1 MTAPAVE
8 ETRVDVRYDF
18 NRPFLDQSRPCYVP
32 GARIRLRVPF
42 RGPDMFRFR
51 ATRFSLAPPH
61 GLIKNST
68 LIVGRS
74 VPSDVL
80 SRKRE
85 SVIAELGRD
94 MDDIEESL
102 GWVVT
107 DLNRWEPDFRATI
120 EAAIQRRRDD
130 IFAMRKTEFMLGVP
144 IERDGVIAETYAV
157 PALTRR
163 SLPRPVP
170 RRSHKPF
177 TPEPSIMKEAFANI
191 VTDIGGVLAMFERL
205 PITHSDAGEDRLPDQ
220 ILVTLGAIYGAG
232 SAESFSKHGKT
243 DIYLPWEGNAVFL
256 AECKWWKGQS
266 RFAKEALPQLLDR
279 YIVWRDTHT
288 AMILFIKNKDVS
300 SVITK
305 ATEAIREYPRYVPK
319 GDPIGRFQ
327 TFVLHQDGDED
338 RRLKLAL
345 LTAAIIR

>member
-1 MTAPAVE
+1 MIWT
-8 ETRVDVRYDF
+8 T
-18 NRPFLDQSRPCYVP
+18 S
-32 GARIRLRVPF
+32 
-42 RGPDMFRFR
+42 
-51 ATRFSLAPPH
+51 
-61 GLIKNST
+61 
-68 LIVGRS
+68 
-74 VPSDVL
+74 
-80 SRKRE
+80 
-85 SVIAELGRD
+85 
-94 MDDIEESL
+94 

-288 AMILFIKNKDVS
+288 AMICSSRTRTFHQSSRRRQRPFESTPGMYQRVTLSEGSRRLSFIKMAMKIV
-300 SVITK
+300 
-305 ATEAIREYPRYVPK
+305 
-319 GDPIGRFQ
+319 G
-327 TFVLHQDGDED
+327 
-338 RRLKLAL
+338 
-345 LTAAIIR
+345 

>member
-1 MTAPAVE
+1 MVSTVEGSRLVSSGYLSDLLQEVESHAHHAVSKINPDELLQRPPDRVADELFEQHRIQHPCLVREGMTAPAVE

-85 SVIAELGRD
+85 SVIAELRRD

-130 IFAMRKTEFMLGVP
+130 ILAMRKTEFMLGVP

-170 RRSHKPF
+170 RRKPQTF
-177 TPEPSIMKEAFANI
+177 HPRAQHH
-191 VTDIGGVLAMFERL
+191 GG
-205 PITHSDAGEDRLPDQ
+205 S
-220 ILVTLGAIYGAG
+220 
-232 SAESFSKHGKT
+232 
-243 DIYLPWEGNAVFL
+243 
-256 AECKWWKGQS
+256 
-266 RFAKEALPQLLDR
+266 
-279 YIVWRDTHT
+279 
-288 AMILFIKNKDVS
+288 
-300 SVITK
+300 
-305 ATEAIREYPRYVPK
+305 IREHCDGYRWSV
-319 GDPIGRFQ
+319 GD
-327 TFVLHQDGDED
+327 V
-338 RRLKLAL
+338 
-345 LTAAIIR
+345 